1 MFSQLQEPDEVSP
14 RGTKGDP
21 GIQSTVEYRLMMA
34 RRAERLEVGTAL
46 MLRVFAVLLAT
57 VGMAVD
63 EVPVGV
69 FAIILMMLA
78 ARVDR

>member
-1 MFSQLQEPDEVSP
+1 MFSQLQEPDETSP
-14 RGTKGDP
+14 RGAT
-21 GIQSTVEYRLMMA
+21 IQSTVEYRLMMA
-34 RRAERLEVGTAL
+34 RRAERLEVWTATF
-46 MLRVFAVLLAT
+46 LRVWAVLLAT